1 MTYTS
6 PYASNLQK
14 MTNKEKVSLAQNRF
28 TDGETQ
34 IAIAKNHYRLA
45 REYLASN
52 TAVTPEAANELWKH
66 KGYVLKCALIANG
79 KKVLSEEE
87 ATAFYRKNFKNRKNR
102 HWRMTSTFLGGYR
115 RYSEDNR
122 CTMTGGALLEEIYAD
137 SRKSEYYTVRRIVEH
152 PNLTLNLAL
161 RISTMKV
168 PDEQNYYLSHWGEVK
183 NAALLKAAE
192 ITKREAAASNASSP

>member
-14 MTNKEKVSLAQNRF
+14 MTNKEQVSLAQNRF

-45 REYLASN
+45 REYLANN
-52 TAVTPEAANELWKH
+52 TSVTPEAANELWKH

-87 ATAFYRKNFKNRKNR
+87 VTAFYRKNFKNRKNR

-137 SRKSEYYTVRRIVEH
+137 SSRKLAYYTVRRFIEH

-161 RISTMKV
+161 RISTMKM
-168 PDEQNYYLSHWGEVK
+168 PEGNQKYYASHWEEVK
-183 NAALLKAAE
+183 KAALMKVAE
-192 ITKREAAASNASSP
+192 ITKRESAASR

>member
-14 MTNKEKVSLAQNRF
+14 MTNKEQVSLAQNRF

-45 REYLASN
+45 REYLANN
-52 TAVTPEAANELWKH
+52 TSVTPEAANELWKH

-87 ATAFYRKNFKNRKNR
+87 VTAFYRKNFKNRKNR

-122 CTMTGGALLEEIYAD
+122 CTVATGALLEEIYAD
-137 SRKSEYYTVRRIVEH
+137 QQKSKYYTIRRFVEH
-152 PNLTLNLAL
+152 PNCTLNLAL
-161 RISTMKV
+161 RISTMKM
-168 PDEQNYYLSHWGEVK
+168 PEGNQKYYASHWEEVK
-183 NAALLKAAE
+183 KAALMKVAE
-192 ITKREAAASNASSP
+192 ITKRESAASR

>member
-14 MTNKEKVSLAQNRF
+14 MTNKEQVSLAQNRF

-45 REYLASN
+45 REYLANN
-52 TAVTPEAANELWKH
+52 TSVTPEAANELWKH

-87 ATAFYRKNFKNRKNR
+87 VTAFYRKNFKNRKNR

-122 CTMTGGALLEEIYAD
+122 CTLATGALLEEIYAD
-137 SRKSEYYTVRRIVEH
+137 SQKSKYYTMRRFVEH
-152 PNLTLNLAL
+152 PNCTLNLAL
-161 RISTMKV
+161 RISTMKM
-168 PDEQNYYLSHWGEVK
+168 PEGNQKYYASHWEEVK
-183 NAALLKAAE
+183 KAALMKVAE
-192 ITKREAAASNASSP
+192 ITKRESAASR

>member
-14 MTNKEKVSLAQNRF
+14 MTNKEQVSLAQNRF

-45 REYLASN
+45 REYLANN
-52 TAVTPEAANELWKH
+52 TSVTPEAANELWKH
-66 KGYVLKCALIANG
+66 KGYVLKCALVANG

-87 ATAFYRKNFKNRKNR
+87 VTAFYRKNFKNRKNR

-122 CTMTGGALLEEIYAD
+122 CTVATGALLEEIYAD
-137 SRKSEYYTVRRIVEH
+137 QQKSKYYTIRRFIEH

-168 PDEQNYYLSHWGEVK
+168 PDEEKYYASHWGEIK
-183 NAALLKAAE
+183 KAALMKVAE
-192 ITKREAAASNASSP
+192 ITKRESAASR

>member
-6 PYASNLQK
+6 PYASNLRN
-14 MTNKEKVSLAQNRF
+14 MTNKEKVSLAQNQF
-28 TDGETQ
+28 TDAETQ
-34 IAIAKNHYRLA
+34 LAIAKNSYRLA

-52 TAVTPEAANELWKH
+52 TSVTPEAANELWAY
-66 KGYVLKCALIANG
+66 KGYVLKCALLTNG

-87 ATAFYRKNFKNRKNR
+87 VIAFYRKNFKNRKNR

-115 RYSEDNR
+115 RYSENFMA
-122 CTMTGGALLEEIYAD
+122 TGALLEEIYAD
-137 SRKSEYYTVRRIVEH
+137 LSRKPKYYTVRRFIEH

-168 PDEQNYYLSHWGEVK
+168 PEGSQNYYSSHWGEVK